1 MGICFSIAECAAPYN
16 ITRVLE
22 NYPEYSEFNDLL
34 SRSKLAEY
42 INSKEKVI
50 TVLVT
55 KEVGAISGK
64 PLTTMQAILSLH
76 VVLDYL
82 DKTKL
87 KNMKRSVTFT
97 TMFQETGIA
106 IGNQGYLNF
115 TKTGDNYEQIM
126 IGNGR
131 RDSKLSVEIEKLV
144 MTKSPVLSI
153 LGVSGLIQA
162 PWVDNIKAPPP
173 RFRRNKK
180 MAPTPSPT
188 NAPSPSRRRRHR
200 IAAPPSEAESPPMP
214 DDDYVDADADAD
226 AASPSP
232 AKNSASSSSSVA
244 ASLFIGL
251 MASLMLN

>member
-42 INSKEKVI
+42 INNKEKVI
-50 TVLVT
+50 TVLAT
-55 KEVGAISGK
+55 KDVGGISGK

-106 IGNQGYLNF
+106 TGNQGYLNF

-144 MTKSPVLSI
+144 MTKTPVLSI
-153 LGVSGLIQA
+153 LEVSGLIQA
-162 PWVDNIKAPPP
+162 PWADNIKAPAP
-173 RFRRNKK
+173 RSHRHKK
-180 MAPTPSPT
+180 NAPTPTPSD
-188 NAPSPSRRRRHR
+188 APSPSRRRHR
-200 IAAPPSEAESPPMP
+200 KAAPPSKAGSPPEP
-214 DDDYVDADADAD
+214 DDDSADADAS
-226 AASPSP
+226 SPAP
-232 AKNSASSSSSVA
+232 AKNSASSSFSSSSVA

-251 MASLMLN
+251 MASLML

>member
-34 SRSKLAEY
+34 TRSKLAEY

-131 RDSKLSVEIEKLV
+131 RDSKLSVQIEKLV

-162 PWVDNIKAPPP
+162 PWVDNIN
-173 RFRRNKK
+173 RNKK

-214 DDDYVDADADAD
+214 DDDYVDADA
-226 AASPSP
+226 ASPSP